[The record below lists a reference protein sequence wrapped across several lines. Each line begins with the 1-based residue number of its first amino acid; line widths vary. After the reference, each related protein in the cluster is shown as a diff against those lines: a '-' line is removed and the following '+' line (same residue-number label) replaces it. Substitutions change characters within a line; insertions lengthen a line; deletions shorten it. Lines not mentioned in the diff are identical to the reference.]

1 LTPVR
6 SLPLDDPGTPPL
18 SGPVRYLWW
27 LACRQWGILAVAVLL
42 GTVLFA
48 AQATLPFLTGRAI
61 DSGLENGF
69 GPDLWRAAG
78 VLGILGCISAA
89 AGAIGHRYD
98 IANWLRAAFTS
109 SQLVG
114 RTVSRSGH
122 AITAELPTGEVVSA
136 VANDALRIGELYAV
150 LARFVG
156 SVVAYAIVAVLMLR
170 VSVPLGLV
178 VVLGLPTVAIA
189 LGALVRPLQR
199 RQMAQREA
207 SGRLTTL
214 GSDTVSG
221 LRILR
226 GIGGEG
232 VFNARYRA
240 QSQTVRQRGVEVA
253 GTQSWLDALQVLLP
267 GTFVVVLV
275 WLGAHMAVDGTI
287 TPGQLVSTY
296 GYAAFLGWPV
306 QNATLMVQS
315 ATRSHVGARKLIAVL
330 RVVPSSGA
338 TPGTAAAPPHGATLV
353 DETSGVRVESGR
365 LVALV
370 AADPDE
376 SARIATRL
384 GRFDDELEAPTPV
397 TLGGVRLA
405 DLDKAAVRERI
416 VVAEATPHLFSG
428 TLASELDVHGPGDEE
443 RLLAAIALADAH
455 DVVDSTPDGLAGE
468 LPEKGRSLSGG
479 QRQRVA
485 LARAL
490 LLEPEILVLVEPTS
504 AVDAHTEAR
513 IASRLVDARRG
524 HTTLVVTASP
534 LVLDHVDEVQ
544 FVHGGTVVA
553 RGTHDELL
561 SSTEAWA
568 PAYLRVVGRSMDD
581 DTPGGGVARVPDAR
595 RVVDASVDENGV
607 EGSIDGNE
615 ADGNDVDRNQ
625 VDRNDDDPLADE
637 AFDALLDSR
646 AAGTT
651 GGRK

>member
-1 LTPVR
+1 MR

-27 LACRQWGILAVAVLL
+27 LACRQWGILLVAVLL
-42 GTVLFA
+42 GVVLFA
-48 AQATLPFLTGRAI
+48 CQAFLPLLTGHAI
-61 DSGLENGF
+61 DSGLSHGF

-78 VLGILGCISAA
+78 LLGALGLVSAA

-98 IANWLRAAFTS
+98 IANWLRASFTS

-136 VANDALRIGELYAV
+136 VANDALRVGELYAV

-156 SVVAYAIVAVLMLR
+156 SIVAYAIAAVLMLR
-170 VSVPLGLV
+170 VSVPLGMV
-178 VVLGLPTVAIA
+178 VVLGLPAVAVS
-189 LGALVRPLQR
+189 LGLIVRPLQR
-199 RQMAQREA
+199 RQVAQREA

-232 VFNARYRA
+232 VFNARYRE
-240 QSQTVRQRGVEVA
+240 QSQLVRARGVEVA

-267 GTFVVVLV
+267 GAFVVVLV

-296 GYAAFLGWPV
+296 GYAAFLSWPV
-306 QNATLMVQS
+306 QNATMMVQS
-315 ATRSHVGARKLIAVL
+315 ATRAHVGAGKVVGVL
-330 RVVPSSGA
+330 RVVPSTGA
-338 TPGTAAAPPHGATLV
+338 TPGSAAMPAPGAPLV
-353 DETSGVRVESGR
+353 DETSGVRLEDGR

-370 AADPDE
+370 SADPDE
-376 SARIATRL
+376 SAAIATRL
-384 GRFDDELEAPTPV
+384 GRFDDEAEAGTPV
-397 TLGGVRLA
+397 TLGGVRLS
-405 DLDKAAVRERI
+405 DLDKAAVRERV

-428 TLASELDVHGPGDEE
+428 TLGAELDVHGPGDEE

-513 IASRLVDARRG
+513 IASRLVEARGGR
-524 HTTLVVTASP
+524 TTLVVTASP

-544 FVHGGTVVA
+544 FVQDGTVVA
-553 RGTHDELL
+553 RGSHAELL
-561 SSTEAWA
+561 GASDVWA
-568 PAYLRVVGRSMDD
+568 AAYHRVVGRSMDE
-581 DTPGGGVARVPDAR
+581 DTP
-595 RVVDASVDENGV
+595 
-607 EGSIDGNE
+607 
-615 ADGNDVDRNQ
+615 ADGVPAVSTDE
-625 VDRNDDDPLADE
+625 DPIADE
-637 AFDALLDSR
+637 AFDALLEKQSADR
-646 AAGTT
+646 T
-651 GGRK
+651 GGRP

>member
-1 LTPVR
+1 MR

-27 LACRQWGILAVAVLL
+27 LACRQWGILLVAVLL
-42 GTVLFA
+42 GIVMFTCQA
-48 AQATLPFLTGRAI
+48 ALPYLTGHAI
-61 DSGLENGF
+61 DSGLSHGF

-78 VLGILGCISAA
+78 LLGVLGIVS
-89 AGAIGHRYD
+89 AGASAVGHRYD
-98 IANWLRAAFTS
+98 VANWLRASFTS

-136 VANDALRIGELYAV
+136 VANDALRVGELYAV

-156 SVVAYAIVAVLMLR
+156 SIVAYAIAAVLMLR

-178 VVLGLPTVAIA
+178 VVLGLPVVAVS
-189 LGALVRPLQR
+189 LGLIVRPLQK
-199 RQMAQREA
+199 RQVAQREA

-232 VFNARYRA
+232 VFNARYRE
-240 QSQTVRQRGVEVA
+240 QSQLVRARGVEVA

-267 GTFVVVLV
+267 GAFVVVLV

-287 TPGQLVSTY
+287 TPGQLVATY
-296 GYAAFLGWPV
+296 GYAAFLSWPV
-306 QNATLMVQS
+306 QNATMMVQS
-315 ATRSHVGARKLIAVL
+315 ATRAHVGAGKVVGVL
-330 RVVPSSGA
+330 RVVPSTGA
-338 TPGTAAAPPHGATLV
+338 TPGTAPMPAAGSSLV
-353 DETSGVRVESGR
+353 DETSGVRLDAGR

-370 AADPDE
+370 SADPDE
-376 SARIATRL
+376 SAAIATRL
-384 GRFDDELEAPTPV
+384 GRFDDEAEAGTPV
-397 TLGGVRLA
+397 TLGGVRLS
-405 DLDKAAVRERI
+405 DLDKGAVRERV

-428 TLASELDVHGPGDEE
+428 TLATELDVHGPGDEE

-490 LLEPEILVLVEPTS
+490 LLDPEILVLVEPTS

-513 IASRLVDARRG
+513 IASRMVDARGGR
-524 HTTLVVTASP
+524 TTLVVTASP

-544 FVHGGTVVA
+544 FVQDGTVVA
-553 RGTHDELL
+553 RGTHAELL
-561 SSTEAWA
+561 GATDAWA
-568 PAYLRVVGRSMDD
+568 SAYHRVVGRSLDE
-581 DTPGGGVARVPDAR
+581 DTPAGGMPLVAM
-595 RVVDASVDENGV
+595 DE
-607 EGSIDGNE
+607 
-615 ADGNDVDRNQ
+615 
-625 VDRNDDDPLADE
+625 DPIADE
-637 AFDALLDSR
+637 AFDALLEKQSADR
-646 AAGTT
+646 T
-651 GGRK
+651 GGRP